1 MTPNSSVSSV
11 MHAPVRTFR
20 PDIKA
25 IDALQFA
32 ERCGMHHLPLLEGG
46 KIVALICT
54 CDLEGLD
61 LQAPIREAITRS
73 AATLPAHSSAEAAM
87 RVMVEQEVG
96 SLLVTENERVVGIV
110 TREDLSRAGFDLDE
124 PPGFR
129 CESCGS
135 AKHLKTENNRGT
147 LCIDCRAHAGPET
160 AGDETGVGD

>member
-1 MTPNSSVSSV
+1 MNANAPVSSL

-20 PDIKA
+20 PDLKV

-46 KIVALICT
+46 KIVGLICT
-54 CDLEGLD
+54 CDLEDLD
-61 LQAPIREAITRS
+61 LQAPIAEAIARS
-73 AATLPAHSSAEAAM
+73 AATMPAQSTAEAAM
-87 RVMVEQEVG
+87 HVMVEQGVG
-96 SLLVTENERVVGIV
+96 SLLVTQDDTVVGIV
-110 TREDLSRAGFDLDE
+110 TREDLSRAGLELDE

-135 AKHLKTENNRGT
+135 AKHLKTEDNRGT
-147 LCIDCRAHAGPET
+147 LCLDCRAHAEPEV